1 MNSRI
6 PFLSALLLADGF
18 DIGNRK
24 SMLWEREKAKRS
36 PELVEEL
43 KAKAEEKR
51 QRKAKRGW

>member
-6 PFLSALLLADGF
+6 PLLSALLLADGF
-18 DIGNRK
+18 EVGNKK
-24 SMLWEREKAKRS
+24 SMLCEREKAKRS

-43 KAKAEEKR
+43 KTKDEEKR